1 MGNKL
6 ISCTEGSTCC
16 IEKWGKGEVQKNT
29 IDFPYVE
36 VTEEDML
43 LAMPRPLVSVWSVNR
58 NLAGGTD

>member
-6 ISCTEGSTCC
+6 ISCTKGSTC
-16 IEKWGKGEVQKNT
+16 IEKWEKGEVQKNT
-29 IDFPYVE
+29 IDFPYMG

-43 LAMPRPLVSVWSVNR
+43 LAMPRALVSVWSVNR